1 MHNLTRVQL
10 QRVGVGH
17 RCNSIL
23 FLPFFIRHR
32 TTTTTPKERSKA
44 LIVDLDKDVDE
55 SCAADE
61 DEIQSTSR
69 SFAETLAK
77 DSPSVESAANEISG
91 MMKSALKIIDGEKEQ
106 EEEDDVEILSEENEI
121 KEKETNIG
129 VRQGKTKNIKKILD
143 SA

>member
-1 MHNLTRVQL
+1 MRFH
-10 QRVGVGH
+10 
-17 RCNSIL
+17 S
-23 FLPFFIRHR
+23 FSSFFIRHR
-32 TTTTTPKERSKA
+32 TTTTTPKELSKA

-61 DEIQSTSR
+61 DKIQSTSR
-69 SFAETLAK
+69 SFTETLAK

-91 MMKSALKIIDGEKEQ
+91 MMKSALKIIDGEKE
-106 EEEDDVEILSEENEI
+106 EEEDDVEILSEENEM
-121 KEKETNIG
+121 KKKKETNIG

>member
-1 MHNLTRVQL
+1 MQFD
-10 QRVGVGH
+10 
-17 RCNSIL
+17 S
-23 FLPFFIRHR
+23 FSSFFIRHR

-61 DEIQSTSR
+61 EEIQSTSR

-91 MMKSALKIIDGEKEQ
+91 MMKSALKIIDGEKE
-106 EEEDDVEILSEENEI
+106 EEEDDVEILSEENEM
-121 KEKETNIG
+121 KKKKETNIG